1 MKSRCAIFA
10 LVPVLLC
17 VSLETLHAQSGD
29 ASIIRSRIIALEN
42 VWNQAETTRDVRAL
56 DSLFDN
62 ELVYVNPD
70 GTLLSKSEVLAHV
83 KSDPIHTVV
92 TESMSVQVF
101 GSTAIATGT
110 YVSRDSHGGKPVVD
124 RGRFIDTWILKNN
137 AWVCIAAQA
146 TPIIH

>member
-1 MKSRCAIFA
+1 MQSRFAIFI
-10 LVPVLLC
+10 LVPVVFC
-17 VSLETLHAQSGD
+17 VSLGSLHAQSGD
-29 ASIIRSRIIALEN
+29 ASVIRSRIIALEN

-56 DSLFDN
+56 DALFAN

-70 GTLLSKSEVLAHV
+70 GTLLSKSEFLAHV
-83 KSDPIHTVV
+83 KTDPVHSVV
-92 TESMSVQVF
+92 TESMTVQVF

-110 YVSRDSHGGKPVVD
+110 YVSRDIQGGKATVE
-124 RGRFIDTWILKNN
+124 RGRFIDTWVLKNN